1 MIVKASQK
9 SVYLIQHFT
18 LKPVMV
24 VNASIA
30 EITQKDNTVKIVY
43 LAITEV
49 KVATNVL
56 IASVTNSDQKVNS
69 VILLVNV
76 NANQE

>member
-1 MIVKASQK
+1 
-9 SVYLIQHFT
+9 
-18 LKPVMV
+18 MV

-56 IASVTNSDQKVNS
+56 IVSVTNSDQKVNS